1 MIVWYA
7 DVDHANADAELHWC
21 YWSCWFCWKTKCT
34 SWQGWGGVG
43 VWADDWRE
51 TISLIFFKIW
61 ASNLFWVFVA
71 FLDSGRGHGVVAWGK
86 FVASGGEIETEVQ
99 LETPARRNSTW
110 LKTPTA
116 CVQPLAPIFKRI
128 CLFHSEDE
136 EESGACPRVG
146 FVEWKQSGW
155 LCRRVS
161 SRPERGLLNAREHVC
176 SWSMGGDGGEIGS
189 HSEQLQ
195 QIAIWHLRSS
205 QRNLSA
211 GPSCMIWTLSSPL
224 EALFIVS
231 THFRFIRALTTQ
243 NLQQHITSIFF
254 AISYQS
260 IDRLIGVGARDICL
274 SRMNFL
280 S

>member
-1 MIVWYA
+1 MLLIMLILLEDKV
-7 DVDHANADAELHWC
+7 HKL
-21 YWSCWFCWKTKCT
+21 TRLR
-34 SWQGWGGVG
+34 WGGSLSWWLMHLKEG
-43 VWADDWRE
+43 RE
-51 TISLIFFKIW
+51 RQSAESFKME
-61 ASNLFWVFVA
+61 ALDSFYFMLH
-71 FLDSGRGHGVVAWGK
+71 LSDSGRGHGVVAWGK
-86 FVASGGEIETEVQ
+86 FVASGGEIETVQ

-136 EESGACPRVG
+136 EESGACLWVG

-161 SRPERGLLNAREHVC
+161 SRPERGLLDAREDVC

-260 IDRLIGVGARDICL
+260 IDQLIGVGATDICL

>member
-1 MIVWYA
+1 MLIMPMLMLSCIDA
-7 DVDHANADAELHWC
+7 IDHADSVGRQSAQVDKVEVGWEFEHITDA
-21 YWSCWFCWKTKCT
+21 
-34 SWQGWGGVG
+34 SWRSQ
-43 VWADDWRE
+43 RE

-86 FVASGGEIETEVQ
+86 FVASGGEIETVQ

-161 SRPERGLLNAREHVC
+161 SRPERGLLDAREDVC

-231 THFRFIRALTTQ
+231 THFRFMGALTTQ

-260 IDRLIGVGARDICL
+260 IDQLIGVGARDICL